1 MLFKTLHS
9 DGSDVFIHVDSST
22 STNRLP
28 YRQVFSKRKE
38 GELSNVISKTNK
50 VKWTA
55 DVIRTEISWCNSTA
69 GTCGLARM
77 RPWAD
82 QRVIFAHWP
91 SLAPRQSSDSLSLL
105 LFSLFLHSWQ
115 VDSVTSHKSL
125 ISMSLLYCTSFKNLL
140 VQIFKTCFYC
150 SVQNG
155 KQICAYYLKYNYC
168 NCMYTDSNKIISNI
182 NLR

>member
-1 MLFKTLHS
+1 MQMLFKTLHS
-9 DGSDVFIHVDSST
+9 DGSDVFIHVDGST

-28 YRQVFSKRKE
+28 HGQVVFSERKE
-38 GELSNVISKTNK
+38 DGLTNVISKTNK

-105 LFSLFLHSWQ
+105 LFSLFHHSVARGFRDVTQ
-115 VDSVTSHKSL
+115 VTHINVT
-125 ISMSLLYCTSFKNLL
+125 
-140 VQIFKTCFYC
+140 VQHLPQELTRSSI
-150 SVQNG
+150 
-155 KQICAYYLKYNYC
+155 
-168 NCMYTDSNKIISNI
+168 
-182 NLR
+182 